1 MTNNLNK
8 PFQPVYGGKNMRWI
22 VTNQINKTKRTFP
35 NKTEAMAHCKRKA
48 LEFEKAQ
55 KLLGYRR
62 KVGFEAPIAK
72 AESEDGTSAF
82 ETRVRVTVLR
92 KDGTPDKW
100 KILFD

>member
-8 PFQPVYGGKNMRWI
+8 PFQPVYGGNNMRWI
-22 VTNQINKTKRTFP
+22 VTNQINKTKRTFE
-35 NKTEAMAHCKRKA
+35 NRALALSYCKKKA

-72 AESEDGTSAF
+72 AETEDGAHTF

-100 KILFD
+100 KIMID